1 MGTDAKQ
8 RARSA
13 ASTARKA
20 LYTALRKDGIK
31 PMQAAG
37 RLGMGESTM
46 RTYERAFQLYIAEEA
61 TKRAA
66 ASKDQVIARLSEAL
80 LDLHTPVAYLSSLA
94 GKLADMQG
102 WNSTK
107 RIELSDLA
115 PRKPIA
121 DLLKSWRSERAVTV
135 AEPEPDVAAALTN
148 ADTPYETVPRGE
160 TKVATVETVETD
172 VTGAI
177 PPGGGDEIAL
187 GSSPPAHSPQSDH
200 SVTSGKHESC
210 GDESAIVA
218 DIESGHVH

>member
-102 WNSTK
+102 WNATK

-121 DLLKSWRSERAVTV
+121 DLLKSWRSERPVTGAEAANAFIPGTAPGTAPVAAGDTTV
-135 AEPEPDVAAALTN
+135 AARE
-148 ADTPYETVPRGE
+148 
-160 TKVATVETVETD
+160 TVETVETD
-172 VTGAI
+172 MAGAI

-210 GDESAIVA
+210 GDKPAGVSVETQ
-218 DIESGHVH
+218 GRVH